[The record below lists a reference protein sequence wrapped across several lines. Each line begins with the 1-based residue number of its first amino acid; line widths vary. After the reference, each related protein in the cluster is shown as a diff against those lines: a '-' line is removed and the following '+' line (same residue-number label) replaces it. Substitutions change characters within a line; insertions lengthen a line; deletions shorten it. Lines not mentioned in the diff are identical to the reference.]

1 MSEKAY
7 SVQRSVRVGK
17 FTLDERLCLKL
28 VAVAITVALALAVI
42 MLRFQRLDELPP
54 GLYVDEGRDGVGALR
69 VLRGEHAIFFPDIG
83 HGREPSA
90 LYVLALTTSL
100 FGRTLLAMHLPTA
113 LGSAGMVFATFWV
126 GRLFFGR
133 DEESVRDTTWRGLLI
148 GGVAAGLMAVSLN
161 QTILGRTAYNK
172 TTHMPLLLCLCLGLL
187 WWGWKERSWWRIGLA
202 GACAGLLPYTYMAA
216 RFVPFL
222 IAFFGLSF
230 LLPLRSVSWEKV
242 RAELPWAAA
251 FVGVAG
257 LVAAPLLVHF
267 ALHPEHFFLRS
278 QNLWVFDPARSQG
291 NPLGTFFLNVWE
303 HLSVLGFRGDP
314 SPRNNYAAQ
323 PMLNPW
329 EAFFFWLGAVMAVLR
344 WRRPT
349 YRLLLLWFA
358 IMIVPALL
366 ARTPFAPS
374 TLRMMGAVPAVY
386 LLAGVGVWE
395 AYRFL
400 SKRYFHK
407 RELKPAIVVG
417 VVVSA
422 LILAQGVGAYRTYFQ
437 KWAVEYD
444 LYDIYDEDW
453 VDLAAAMNAQP
464 STAGTVYLI
473 PAIHSVLYNYES
485 FKYLYTGAT
494 PVHFFDRTA
503 PDLAQML
510 RYTLEA
516 LEDVSTV
523 KVVEGKSTPDQVG
536 EDNGR
541 FAFLLSKYGSYQGSE
556 EYPIFTI
563 HNYSD
568 IHLDRPWT
576 FYETLEPLTVDY
588 DGGITLQ
595 GTALGQGAEQMSSQH
610 ALELERG
617 RPLWMALRWQITPGL
632 GIDYAISLR
641 LYDAAGERAYQEDA
655 VLWNPV
661 HRPTSSWSHEEAV
674 DTTALLTF
682 PADLPA
688 GEYELRMVVYD
699 FETLTPTVEIG
710 VWEPELT
717 LARLR
722 LAEVQ

>member
-1 MSEKAY
+1 
-7 SVQRSVRVGK
+7 
-17 FTLDERLCLKL
+17 
-28 VAVAITVALALAVI
+28 
-42 MLRFQRLDELPP
+42 
-54 GLYVDEGRDGVGALR
+54 
-69 VLRGEHAIFFPDIG
+69 
-83 HGREPSA
+83 
-90 LYVLALTTSL
+90 
-100 FGRTLLAMHLPTA
+100 
-113 LGSAGMVFATFWV
+113 MVFATFWV

-267 ALHPEHFFLRS
+267 ALHPDHFFLRS

-407 RELKPAIVVG
+407 HELKPAIVVG

-444 LYDIYDEDW
+444 LYNIYDVDW
-453 VDLAAAMNAQP
+453 ADLAETLNAQP
-464 STAGTVYLI
+464 SPTGTVYLI
-473 PAIHSVLYNYES
+473 PAIKSALSIPDS
-485 FKYLYTGAT
+485 FKYLYTGTA
-494 PVHFFDRTA
+494 PVYSIPRDA
-503 PDLAQML
+503 PDLAQKIGSA
-510 RYTLEA
+510 LEA
-516 LEDVSTV
+516 LKDVSAA
-523 KVVEGKSTPDQVG
+523 KVVEGKSIPAEVG

-541 FAFLLSKYGSYQGSE
+541 FVYLLGKYGRYQGSE
-556 EYPIFTI
+556 EYPIFRI
-563 HNYSD
+563 HNFSD
-568 IHLDRPWT
+568 IYLDRTWT
-576 FYETLEPLTVDY
+576 FYEQLEPLTVHY
-588 DGGITLQ
+588 DGGIAIQ
-595 GTALGQGAEQMSSQH
+595 GIALGQGTEQMSSRQV
-610 ALELERG
+610 LELGRD
-617 RPLWMALRWQITPGL
+617 RPLWMALRWKITPGL
-632 GIDYAISLR
+632 DIDYAISLR
-641 LYDAAGERAYQEDA
+641 LYDAAGERVYQEDA
-655 VLWNPV
+655 VLWNPGY
-661 HRPTSSWSHEEAV
+661 RPTSNWPLEEPV
-674 DTTALLTF
+674 VTTSLLS
-682 PADLPA
+682 LPA
-688 GEYELRMVVYD
+688 ELSGRQLRTANGRLQLRDVGPDGRNRCVGGGDDAGAPALGGNPVMVV
-699 FETLTPTVEIG
+699 
-710 VWEPELT
+710 
-717 LARLR
+717 
-722 LAEVQ
+722 